1 MPHKELLPD
10 RKRKREE
17 NGKRRE
23 CGVQMKVSKKSMKY
37 LNSCRK
43 MDACVYAAVDAHID
57 MHKNRLLPVFGKA
70 KVQAWY
76 EDEVDF
82 MQQQME
88 DGCMAEE
95 ALYMLENPSGVLQ
108 SVPGYGIIQYEKH
121 KSIYDRINGC
131 LEHLPVCVH
140 NGRKK
145 AGQLFAELKKCSSI
159 SCRKKENDYGS
170 FV

>member
-1 MPHKELLPD
+1 
-10 RKRKREE
+10 
-17 NGKRRE
+17 
-23 CGVQMKVSKKSMKY
+23 MKISKKSMKY

-43 MDACVYAAVDAHID
+43 MDACVCAAVDAHIET
-57 MHKNRLLPVFGKA
+57 HKSRLLSVFGKA

-121 KSIYDRINGC
+121 KSVYDRISGW
-131 LEHLPVCVH
+131 LEHLPVYVH
-140 NGRKK
+140 SSRKK
-145 AGQLFAELKKCSSI
+145 AGQFFAELKRCSSAAY
-159 SCRKKENDYGS
+159 RKKENDYGS
-170 FV
+170 FI